1 MLRDAVARLER
12 WRAAVSRPDGPP
24 AEALVEEIR
33 EALAEDLD
41 SPAALAAVDRWAAR
55 QQETGST
62 DPSDPGVVSRA
73 VDALLG
79 VAL

>member
-1 MLRDAVARLER
+1 MYKRQ
-12 WRAAVSRPDGPP
+12 AVSRPDGPP

-33 EALAEDLD
+33 EALANDLD
-41 SPAALAAVDRWAAR
+41 APAALAAVDRWAAL
-55 QQETGST
+55 QEESGGT
-62 DPSDPGVVSRA
+62 DMGAPGVVSRA